1 MNHPFALPLS
11 LATAVL
17 LAACSVGGPDDSDSV
32 FRHFSIRDSA
42 VVVHAPALP
51 DALVDASG
59 TLSLEGKAVPTTPAQ
74 RALLVRYHADVLT
87 LRRQA
92 IEVGK
97 AGIRTAGKAIGS
109 VVAGLA
115 SGSPDSI
122 GPKVEARAEDVRT
135 DVAAMCATLRDVRTT
150 QDAIA
155 TQLAPFRPYATLTAA
170 EVDDCR

>member
-1 MNHPFALPLS
+1 MNHPFAVPLS
-11 LATAVL
+11 VATVVL
-17 LAACSVGGPDDSDSV
+17 LAACSGGGPDDSGV

-42 VVVHAPALP
+42 VAVHAPGLQ

-59 TLSLEGKAVPTTPAQ
+59 TLSLEGQTVPTTPAQ
-74 RALLVRYHADVLT
+74 RALLASYNADVLT

-115 SGSPDSI
+115 SGNPDSI
-122 GPKVEARAEDVRT
+122 GPKVEARADDVRK
-135 DVAAMCATLRDVRTT
+135 DVTAMCATLRDVRAK

-155 TQLAPFRPYATLTAA
+155 DQLAPFRPYATLTAA